1 MSRTD
6 TQRVRENILDDAIRA
21 GRIAASDRDRYARL
35 YDADPRVT
43 RQLLT
48 AKVEEGGLMPGL
60 VGPGED
66 PTTAADPSGYDAGW
80 LSPIERQRIAQAG
93 GPSPAPSP
101 APAPAPSPAPAVPLG
116 EVGVSAEV
124 PASPPRAQAQRASV
138 PGAEHSGDE
147 YPGMALGRGARAHY
161 GDEGGP
167 LHARPRSVRR
177 GSLSTMS
184 ALLDTREGRIV
195 VRTRLYRR
203 LAAEQEYMDVGVKED
218 VGDRIDATSPDLALW
233 TGSRSRTRRRSTS

>member
-21 GRIAASDRDRYARL
+21 GKIAAASRDEYRRL
-35 YDADPRVT
+35 YDAQPQVT

-60 VGPGED
+60 VGPGEAA
-66 PTTAADPSGYDAGW
+66 TAADPSGYDESW
-80 LSPIERQRIAQAG
+80 LSPIERQRIASAG

-138 PGAEHSGDE
+138 PAAGGSGDE
-147 YPGMALGRGARAHY
+147 YPAGW
-161 GDEGGP
+161 
-167 LHARPRSVRR
+167 
-177 GSLSTMS
+177 LSGEERERIT
-184 ALLDTREGRIV
+184 ATREGRYTPDRV
-195 VRTRLYRR
+195 QFD
-203 LAAEQEYMDVGVKED
+203 EGV
-218 VGDRIDATSPDLALW
+218 SP
-233 TGSRSRTRRRSTS
+233 R